1 MNLTQKLI
9 LGNAVLLIIFTILIF
24 KVEKNIFIWLC
35 FYFLGCSL
43 FALIVKNADKN
54 PDKNKRHHKVLLK
67 TSEDDGIFEYTET
80 GFYIWNNDFITMIEW
95 YEILR
100 ITVQKTSVLENI
112 HTELLMETVF
122 GKIIINDSMHGWEK
136 FISKIDERLLFNKKN
151 NSANSWE
158 LKTNIPIII
167 YQK

>member
-1 MNLTQKLI
+1 MTLTKKLI
-9 LGNAVLLIIFTILIF
+9 LGNTALLIIFTILIF
-24 KVEKNIFIWLC
+24 KIEKNIFIWLC

-100 ITVQKTSVLENI
+100 IIVQKTSVSESF
-112 HTELLMETVF
+112 HTELMIETLL
-122 GKIIINDSMHGWEK
+122 GKIIIDDTTHGWEK
-136 FISKIDERLLFNKKN
+136 FISKINENLPLYKKN
-151 NSANSWE
+151 SSTSPWGLN
-158 LKTNIPIII
+158 TNTPIII

>member
-1 MNLTQKLI
+1 MNLTKKLI
-9 LGNAVLLIIFTILIF
+9 LGNTVLLVIFTILIF

-35 FYFLGCSL
+35 FYFFGCSL

-54 PDKNKRHHKVLLK
+54 PDKNKRRHKTLLK

-112 HTELLMETVF
+112 HTEILIETLF

-136 FISKIDERLLFNKKN
+136 FIYKINENLPINKVN
-151 NSANSWE
+151 TSANPWE
-158 LKTNIPIII
+158 VRINTPIII